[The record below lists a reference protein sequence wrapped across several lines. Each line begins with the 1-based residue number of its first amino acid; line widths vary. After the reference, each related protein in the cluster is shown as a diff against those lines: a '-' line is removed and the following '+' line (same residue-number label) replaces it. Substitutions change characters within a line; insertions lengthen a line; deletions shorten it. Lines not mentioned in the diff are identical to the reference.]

1 MSDYNYYERLVDDL
15 AEQFKERQKT
25 DGLVRTIAKQLQDV
39 WQFLNDLGTKRVID
53 TAFGKQLDV
62 IGESVG
68 ITRDEARRMAA
79 GAGSVFESEDEMYRA
94 YIKYKM
100 SLNSSTGTYSDIMSS
115 ISVQWG
121 GTVKYGEDV
130 NSPARIFLEV
140 ERFKGQDIAALA
152 NIPIA
157 KPAGVGLTFRT
168 VTKEATTTY
177 FGISMMQKRVLAFSG
192 IDGRIPSEQG

>member
-1 MSDYNYYERLVDDL
+1 MIEYNYYERLNDDL
-15 AEQFKERQKT
+15 AEQFKERLHT
-25 DGLVRTIAKQLQDV
+25 DALVRVVAKQMQDL

-53 TAFGKQLDV
+53 TACGKQLDV

-68 ITRDEARRMAA
+68 ITRDEAKKMAA
-79 GAGSVFESEDEMYRA
+79 GAGAEFESEDEMYRA

-115 ISVQWG
+115 IGVQWG
-121 GTVKYGEDV
+121 GMVKYGEDV
-130 NSPARIFLEV
+130 TSPARIFLDV

-168 VTKEATTTY
+168 VTKESTNIY
-177 FGISMMQKRVLAFSG
+177 IGISMVQHKALTFVVETG
-192 IDGRIPSEQG
+192 E